1 LIWLCGGRGL
11 WLEAKPIATLA
22 ELQRCKPASIAAAGS
37 SGILRDWFVE
47 GLRMT
52 LPDADAA
59 LASTADRLESGVRR
73 EIAAA
78 SARLNAAAR
87 RARLPE
93 ASRASI
99 SELAK
104 LVPAQVDKADPTAR
118 FRAAQTLLEQQLKQ
132 RVATTAGTLAAAVPL
147 RSEQMFSEAKGRL
160 DLLDASKLPPIRTGT
175 IAVLAA
181 AALVGATAMGK
192 AESPEGYVGAA
203 VALAYTAAVGYPT
216 HTAKRVVWTTL
227 GLVSCLALSQVD
239 PNWAISFAQP
249 DLVPSDWVAAPWAL
263 EAIAA
268 AVFSIFIWRTAL
280 VLLLAGAGYWLN
292 AGLTNEAIRAQLE
305 TAPWHWYL
313 GAPVA
318 LVIGLLLFA
327 KPVGGLWAWLST
339 PARATL
345 RALMRHTTRRLEQER
360 QFGIAGIRA
369 AATDEGTGALKRWG
383 NLTWLRLTHLPLRGL
398 LWLMMRVVA

>member
-1 LIWLCGGRGL
+1 
-11 WLEAKPIATLA
+11 
-22 ELQRCKPASIAAAGS
+22 
-37 SGILRDWFVE
+37 
-47 GLRMT
+47 MT
-52 LPDADAA
+52 VPDADAA

-99 SELAK
+99 GELAK
-104 LVPAQVDKADPTAR
+104 LVPPQVDRADPTAR

-147 RSEQMFSEAKGRL
+147 RSEEMFSEAKGRL
-160 DLLDASKLPPIRTGT
+160 DLLDANKLPPIRTGT

-192 AESPEGYVGAA
+192 VSDPEGYVGAA

-249 DLVPSDWVAAPWAL
+249 DLFSSDAVPPPWAL
-263 EAIAA
+263 QAVA
-268 AVFSIFIWRTAL
+268 AVFAFTLVRWTAA
-280 VLLLAGAGYWLN
+280 LLLAIGFGVWFERGQSFPDFLASIGAM
-292 AGLTNEAIRAQLE
+292 
-305 TAPWHWYL
+305 PWHWYL
-313 GAPVA
+313 GAPIA
-318 LVIGLLLFA
+318 LLIGLLLFA
-327 KPVGGLWAWLST
+327 KPVGGLLAWIST
-339 PARATL
+339 PARALL
-345 RALMRHTTRRLEQER
+345 RARMRHATRRLEQER
-360 QFGIAGIRA
+360 QLGIAGIRA
-369 AATDEGTGALKRWG
+369 AATDDRDGRAKRWAE
-383 NLTWLRLTHLPLRGL
+383 LRWLRLTHLPLRGG